1 MTSITKASVGDSI
14 EEITFLFILT
24 KSRTSSMKLS
34 KLSCSDKGQVQTVSL
49 EQSTVAREMI
59 PVVKD
64 FHIAFSV
71 KCLQVAIKIV
81 LFGADILSRIAELI
95 MFSDS
100 LVLNCGISLRYL
112 SIGSFGA
119 SLAGILSICKEKF

>member
-1 MTSITKASVGDSI
+1 
-14 EEITFLFILT
+14 
-24 KSRTSSMKLS
+24 MKLS
-34 KLSCSDKGQVQTVSL
+34 KPSCSDRGRVQTVSL
-49 EQSTVAREMI
+49 EQFTVAREMI

-81 LFGADILSRIAELI
+81 LFGADILSRIAEII

-112 SIGSFGA
+112 SISSFEA
-119 SLAGILSICKEKF
+119 SLVDIFSICKKKKDH

>member
-1 MTSITKASVGDSI
+1 
-14 EEITFLFILT
+14 
-24 KSRTSSMKLS
+24 MKLS

-112 SIGSFGA
+112 SIGSFEA
-119 SLAGILSICKEKF
+119 SLAGILSICKEKI